1 MRHYEI
7 IFLVHPDQS
16 ENVGAMVERYRKHV
30 EDTKGT
36 VHRVEDWGRRQLAYP
51 IEKIHKAHY
60 VLMNI
65 ECDQAS
71 IDELKNMFKFSDAV
85 IRNMVIR
92 TSKAVIDPSP
102 LARSGEEARESELRE
117 TRESEASAREVS
129 ERVDDAVP
137 GETSEAAASEVSE
150 RVDDAVSGETS
161 EVVASEVSERVDDAV
176 PGETTAAAASDAP
189 IVESPI
195 ASKAVDAPESEME
208 KPELS
213 DSEGSAERATESS
226 DLVSSDTDLDT
237 ASESDDT
244 SRGKS

>member
-85 IRNMVIR
+85 IRNLVIR

-117 TRESEASAREVS
+117 TRESETSAREVSARVDDAVSGETSEASAREVS

-137 GETSEAAASEVSE
+137 GETSEAS
-150 RVDDAVSGETS
+150 
-161 EVVASEVSERVDDAV
+161 
-176 PGETTAAAASDAP
+176 ASDAP

-213 DSEGSAERATESS
+213 DSEGSSEMATESS
-226 DLVSSDTDLDT
+226 DLVSSDTELDT
-237 ASESDDT
+237 ANESDDT
-244 SRGKS
+244 SRGAVSYTHLRAHET

>member
-65 ECDQAS
+65 ECDQPS

-117 TRESEASAREVS
+117 TRESEASAREV
-129 ERVDDAVP
+129 A
-137 GETSEAAASEVSE
+137 
-150 RVDDAVSGETS
+150 
-161 EVVASEVSERVDDAV
+161 ERVDDAV
-176 PGETTAAAASDAP
+176 PGETTAAAASDAL

-237 ASESDDT
+237 ASESNDT

>member
-71 IDELKNMFKFSDAV
+71 IDELKSMFKFSDAV
-85 IRNMVIR
+85 IRNLVIR
-92 TSKAVIDPSP
+92 TSKTVIDPSP

-117 TRESEASAREVS
+117 SRESEAAREVA
-129 ERVDDAVP
+129 ERVDDAVS
-137 GETSEAAASEVSE
+137 GKTSEASASEVAE

-161 EVVASEVSERVDDAV
+161 EAS
-176 PGETTAAAASDAP
+176 ASDAP

-213 DSEGSAERATESS
+213 DSEGSAEMATESS

>member
-16 ENVGAMVERYRKHV
+16 ENVSAMVERYRKHV

-102 LARSGEEARESELRE
+102 LARSGEEARENELRE
-117 TRESEASAREVS
+117 TRESEESA
-129 ERVDDAVP
+129 
-137 GETSEAAASEVSE
+137 SEAAE

-161 EVVASEVSERVDDAV
+161 EVTAREVAERVDDAV
-176 PGETTAAAASDAP
+176 SGETSKESASDAP

-195 ASKAVDAPESEME
+195 TSKAVGVPETEME

-213 DSEGSAERATESS
+213 DSEGIPEMATESS

-244 SRGKS
+244 RRGES

>member
-71 IDELKNMFKFSDAV
+71 IDELKSMFKFSDAV

-117 TRESEASAREVS
+117 ARESEAARE
-129 ERVDDAVP
+129 A
-137 GETSEAAASEVSE
+137 SE
-150 RVDDAVSGETS
+150 RVDDAVSEETS
-161 EVVASEVSERVDDAV
+161 EVAGHEVSERVDEAV
-176 PGETTAAAASDAP
+176 SEETSAAAASDVT
-189 IVESPI
+189 IVESPVE
-195 ASKAVDAPESEME
+195 SNAVEATESEVE

-213 DSEGSAERATESS
+213 GPDGSAEMATESGDS
-226 DLVSSDTDLDT
+226 VSSDTELDKV
-237 ASESDDT
+237 SESDDI
-244 SRGKS
+244 SRGES

>member
-65 ECDQAS
+65 ECGQAS
-71 IDELKNMFKFSDAV
+71 IDELKSMFKFSDAV
-85 IRNMVIR
+85 IRNIVIR

-117 TRESEASAREVS
+117 ARESEAAREAS

-137 GETSEAAASEVSE
+137 GETSEVAGHEVSE
-150 RVDDAVSGETS
+150 RVDEAVSEETS
-161 EVVASEVSERVDDAV
+161 
-176 PGETTAAAASDAP
+176 AAAASDVT
-189 IVESPI
+189 IVESPV
-195 ASKAVDAPESEME
+195 ASNAVEATESEVE
-208 KPELS
+208 KPGLS
-213 DSEGSAERATESS
+213 GPDGSAEMATESDDS
-226 DLVSSDTDLDT
+226 VSSDTDLDT
-237 ASESDDT
+237 VNESDDI
-244 SRGKS
+244 SRGES

>member
-71 IDELKNMFKFSDAV
+71 IDELKSMFKFSDAV

-92 TSKAVIDPSP
+92 TSNAVVDPSP

-117 TRESEASAREVS
+117 TRESEASAREVA
-129 ERVDDAVP
+129 ERVDDAVS

-150 RVDDAVSGETS
+150 RVDDAVPGETS
-161 EVVASEVSERVDDAV
+161 
-176 PGETTAAAASDAP
+176 GAAASDAP

-195 ASKAVDAPESEME
+195 VSKAVDAPESEME

>member
-16 ENVGAMVERYRKHV
+16 ENVGAMVERYRKHI

-71 IDELKNMFKFSDAV
+71 IDELKSMFKFSDAV
-85 IRNMVIR
+85 IRNLVIR
-92 TSKAVIDPSP
+92 TSKAVIEPSP

-117 TRESEASAREVS
+117 ARE
-129 ERVDDAVP
+129 
-137 GETSEAAASEVSE
+137 SEAAASEVSAS
-150 RVDDAVSGETS
+150 VDDAVSGGA
-161 EVVASEVSERVDDAV
+161 ASEAAASEISERVDNAV
-176 PGETTAAAASDAP
+176 TGGASEGTASDTS
-189 IVESPI
+189 IVESPV
-195 ASKAVDAPESEME
+195 ASNAVDAPEMEIKNPALSDPEGTSEM
-208 KPELS
+208 
-213 DSEGSAERATESS
+213 ATESGDS
-226 DLVSSDTDLDT
+226 VSSDPDLDTVSESDDIVSSESDLGT

-244 SRGKS
+244 SRGES

>member
-71 IDELKNMFKFSDAV
+71 IDELKSMFKFSDAV
-85 IRNMVIR
+85 IRNLVIR

-117 TRESEASAREVS
+117 SRESEAAREVA
-129 ERVDDAVP
+129 ERVDDAVS
-137 GETSEAAASEVSE
+137 GDTSEASASEVSE
-150 RVDDAVSGETS
+150 RVDDAVSGDTS
-161 EVVASEVSERVDDAV
+161 EASASEVAERVDDAV
-176 PGETTAAAASDAP
+176 SGETSEASASDAP

-213 DSEGSAERATESS
+213 DSEGSAEMATESS

>member
-16 ENVGAMVERYRKHV
+16 ENVGAMVERYRKHI

-71 IDELKNMFKFSDAV
+71 IDELKSMFKFSDAV
-85 IRNMVIR
+85 IRNLVIR
-92 TSKAVIDPSP
+92 TSKAVIEPSP

-117 TRESEASAREVS
+117 ARE
-129 ERVDDAVP
+129 
-137 GETSEAAASEVSE
+137 SEAAASEVSE
-150 RVDDAVSGETS
+150 RVDDAVSGGAAS
-161 EVVASEVSERVDDAV
+161 EGAASEVSERVDNAV
-176 PGETTAAAASDAP
+176 TGGASEGTASDTS
-189 IVESPI
+189 IVESPV
-195 ASKAVDAPESEME
+195 ASNAVDAPEMEMKNPALSDPEGTSEM
-208 KPELS
+208 
-213 DSEGSAERATESS
+213 ATESGDS
-226 DLVSSDTDLDT
+226 VSSDPDLDTVSESDDIVSSESDLET

-244 SRGKS
+244 SRGES

>member
-85 IRNMVIR
+85 IRNLVIR

-129 ERVDDAVP
+129 ARVDDAVP
-137 GETSEAAASEVSE
+137 GETSEAS
-150 RVDDAVSGETS
+150 
-161 EVVASEVSERVDDAV
+161 
-176 PGETTAAAASDAP
+176 ASDAP

-213 DSEGSAERATESS
+213 DSEGSSEMATESS

>member
-65 ECDQAS
+65 ECDQPS
-71 IDELKNMFKFSDAV
+71 IDELKSMFKFSDAV
-85 IRNMVIR
+85 IRNIVIR

-117 TRESEASAREVS
+117 ARESEAAREAS

-137 GETSEAAASEVSE
+137 AETSKVAGDEVSE
-150 RVDDAVSGETS
+150 RVDEVVSEETS
-161 EVVASEVSERVDDAV
+161 
-176 PGETTAAAASDAP
+176 AAAAGDVT
-189 IVESPI
+189 IVES
-195 ASKAVDAPESEME
+195 SVESNAVESNAVEATESEVE

-213 DSEGSAERATESS
+213 GPEGSAELATESGDS
-226 DLVSSDTDLDT
+226 VSSDTELDKV
-237 ASESDDT
+237 SESDDI
-244 SRGKS
+244 SRGES

>member
-16 ENVGAMVERYRKHV
+16 ENVGAMVERYRKHI

-71 IDELKNMFKFSDAV
+71 IDELKSMFKFSDAV
-85 IRNMVIR
+85 IRNLVIR

-117 TRESEASAREVS
+117 TRESEA
-129 ERVDDAVP
+129 
-137 GETSEAAASEVSE
+137 ASEVAE
-150 RVDDAVSGETS
+150 RVDDAVSGKTS
-161 EVVASEVSERVDDAV
+161 EAS
-176 PGETTAAAASDAP
+176 ASDAP

>member
-65 ECDQAS
+65 ECDQPS
-71 IDELKNMFKFSDAV
+71 IDELKSMFKFSDAV
-85 IRNMVIR
+85 IRNIVIR

-117 TRESEASAREVS
+117 ARESEAAREAS

-137 GETSEAAASEVSE
+137 GETSEVAGHEVSG
-150 RVDDAVSGETS
+150 RVDEAVSEETS
-161 EVVASEVSERVDDAV
+161 AT
-176 PGETTAAAASDAP
+176 PASDVT
-189 IVESPI
+189 IVESPV
-195 ASKAVDAPESEME
+195 ASNTVEATESEVE
-208 KPELS
+208 KPGLS
-213 DSEGSAERATESS
+213 GPDGSAEMATESGDS
-226 DLVSSDTDLDT
+226 VSSDTDLDT
-237 ASESDDT
+237 VSESDDI
-244 SRGKS
+244 SRGES

>member
-16 ENVGAMVERYRKHV
+16 ENVGAMVERYRKHI

-71 IDELKNMFKFSDAV
+71 IDELKSMFKFSDAV
-85 IRNMVIR
+85 IRNLVIR
-92 TSKAVIDPSP
+92 TSKAVIEPSP

-117 TRESEASAREVS
+117 ARE
-129 ERVDDAVP
+129 
-137 GETSEAAASEVSE
+137 SEAAASEVSAS
-150 RVDDAVSGETS
+150 VDDAVSGGA
-161 EVVASEVSERVDDAV
+161 ASEAAASEISERVDNAV
-176 PGETTAAAASDAP
+176 TGGASEGTASDTS
-189 IVESPI
+189 IVESPV
-195 ASKAVDAPESEME
+195 ASNAVDAPEMEIKNPALSDPEGTSEM
-208 KPELS
+208 
-213 DSEGSAERATESS
+213 ATESGDS
-226 DLVSSDTDLDT
+226 VSSDPDLDTVSESDDIVSSESDLET

-244 SRGKS
+244 SRGES

>member
-65 ECDQAS
+65 ECDQPS
-71 IDELKNMFKFSDAV
+71 IDELKSMFKFSDAV
-85 IRNMVIR
+85 IRNIVIR
-92 TSKAVIDPSP
+92 ISKAVIDPSP
-102 LARSGEEARESELRE
+102 LARSGDEARESELRE
-117 TRESEASAREVS
+117 ARESEAAREASERVDEAVSEETPEVAGHEAS

-137 GETSEAAASEVSE
+137 GETSE
-150 RVDDAVSGETS
+150 
-161 EVVASEVSERVDDAV
+161 VA
-176 PGETTAAAASDAP
+176 GSDAT
-189 IVESPI
+189 IVESTV
-195 ASKAVDAPESEME
+195 ASNAVDLTESEVE
-208 KPELS
+208 KPGLS
-213 DSEGSAERATESS
+213 GSEGSAEMETESDHS
-226 DLVSSDTDLDT
+226 VSSDTNLDT
-237 ASESDDT
+237 VSESDDI
-244 SRGKS
+244 SRGES

>member
-117 TRESEASAREVS
+117 TRESEASAREV
-129 ERVDDAVP
+129 A
-137 GETSEAAASEVSE
+137 E
-150 RVDDAVSGETS
+150 RVDDAVS
-161 EVVASEVSERVDDAV
+161 
-176 PGETTAAAASDAP
+176 GETTAAAASDAP
-189 IVESPI
+189 IVESPM

-213 DSEGSAERATESS
+213 DSEGSAERATEAS
-226 DLVSSDTDLDT
+226 DVVSSDTDLDT

>member
-65 ECDQAS
+65 ECDQPS
-71 IDELKNMFKFSDAV
+71 IDELKSMFKFSDAV
-85 IRNMVIR
+85 IRNIVIR
-92 TSKAVIDPSP
+92 TSKAIIDPSP

-117 TRESEASAREVS
+117 ARELEAAREAS
-129 ERVDDAVP
+129 ERVDEAVP
-137 GETSEAAASEVSE
+137 EETSAA
-150 RVDDAVSGETS
+150 
-161 EVVASEVSERVDDAV
+161 
-176 PGETTAAAASDAP
+176 PASDVT
-189 IVESPI
+189 IVESPVT
-195 ASKAVDAPESEME
+195 SNAVDVTESEVE
-208 KPELS
+208 KSALS
-213 DSEGSAERATESS
+213 GPDGSAEMATESGDS
-226 DLVSSDTDLDT
+226 VSSDTDLDT
-237 ASESDDT
+237 VSESDDI
-244 SRGKS
+244 SRGES

>member
-71 IDELKNMFKFSDAV
+71 IDELKSMFKFSDAV
-85 IRNMVIR
+85 IRNLVIR

-117 TRESEASAREVS
+117 TRESEASAREVAERVDDAVS
-129 ERVDDAVP
+129 GETSEASASEVAERVDDAVP
-137 GETSEAAASEVSE
+137 GETSEAS
-150 RVDDAVSGETS
+150 
-161 EVVASEVSERVDDAV
+161 
-176 PGETTAAAASDAP
+176 ASDAP

>member
-71 IDELKNMFKFSDAV
+71 IDELKSMFKFSDAV
-85 IRNMVIR
+85 IRNLVIR

-117 TRESEASAREVS
+117 TRESEA
-129 ERVDDAVP
+129 
-137 GETSEAAASEVSE
+137 ASEVAE

-161 EVVASEVSERVDDAV
+161 EAS
-176 PGETTAAAASDAP
+176 ASDAP

-213 DSEGSAERATESS
+213 DSEGSAEMATESS

>member
-117 TRESEASAREVS
+117 TRESEPSAREV
-129 ERVDDAVP
+129 A
-137 GETSEAAASEVSE
+137 E

-161 EVVASEVSERVDDAV
+161 E
-176 PGETTAAAASDAP
+176 AAASDAP

-195 ASKAVDAPESEME
+195 VSKAVDAPESEME

>member
-65 ECDQAS
+65 ECDQSS
-71 IDELKNMFKFSDAV
+71 IDELKSMFKFSDAV
-85 IRNMVIR
+85 IRNIVIR

-117 TRESEASAREVS
+117 ARESEAARE
-129 ERVDDAVP
+129 A
-137 GETSEAAASEVSE
+137 SE
-150 RVDDAVSGETS
+150 RVDDAVSEETS
-161 EVVASEVSERVDDAV
+161 EVAGHEVSERVDEAISEETSAV
-176 PGETTAAAASDAP
+176 AASVVTV
-189 IVESPI
+189 VESN
-195 ASKAVDAPESEME
+195 AVAATESEVE

-213 DSEGSAERATESS
+213 GPDGSAEMATESVDS
-226 DLVSSDTDLDT
+226 VSPDTDPDT
-237 ASESDDT
+237 VSDSDDI
-244 SRGKS
+244 SRGET

>member
-71 IDELKNMFKFSDAV
+71 IDELKSMFKFSDAV
-85 IRNMVIR
+85 IRNIVIR

-102 LARSGEEARESELRE
+102 LARSGEETRESELRE
-117 TRESEASAREVS
+117 ARESEAAAREVS

-137 GETSEAAASEVSE
+137 GETSEAAAREVSE
-150 RVDDAVSGETS
+150 RVDE
-161 EVVASEVSERVDDAV
+161 AV
-176 PGETTAAAASDAP
+176 PGETSEAAASDAT
-189 IVESPI
+189 IVESTV
-195 ASKAVDAPESEME
+195 ASNAVEVTGSEVE
-208 KPELS
+208 EPGLS
-213 DSEGSAERATESS
+213 GPEGSAEMATESGDS
-226 DLVSSDTDLDT
+226 VSSDTDLDT
-237 ASESDDT
+237 VSESDDIK
-244 SRGKS
+244 RGES

>member
-117 TRESEASAREVS
+117 TRESEASAREV
-129 ERVDDAVP
+129 A
-137 GETSEAAASEVSE
+137 E

-161 EVVASEVSERVDDAV
+161 EV
-176 PGETTAAAASDAP
+176 AASDAP

>member
-85 IRNMVIR
+85 IRNLVIR

-129 ERVDDAVP
+129 A
-137 GETSEAAASEVSE
+137 

-161 EVVASEVSERVDDAV
+161 EASAREVAERVDDV
-176 PGETTAAAASDAP
+176 VSGETSEASASDAP

-213 DSEGSAERATESS
+213 DSEGSSEMATESS
-226 DLVSSDTDLDT
+226 DLVSSDTELDT
-237 ASESDDT
+237 ANESDDT
-244 SRGKS
+244 SRGES

>member
-71 IDELKNMFKFSDAV
+71 IDELKSMFKFSDAV
-85 IRNMVIR
+85 IRNLVIR

-129 ERVDDAVP
+129 ARVDDAVP
-137 GETSEAAASEVSE
+137 GETSEAS
-150 RVDDAVSGETS
+150 
-161 EVVASEVSERVDDAV
+161 
-176 PGETTAAAASDAP
+176 ASDAP

-213 DSEGSAERATESS
+213 DSEGSAEMATESS